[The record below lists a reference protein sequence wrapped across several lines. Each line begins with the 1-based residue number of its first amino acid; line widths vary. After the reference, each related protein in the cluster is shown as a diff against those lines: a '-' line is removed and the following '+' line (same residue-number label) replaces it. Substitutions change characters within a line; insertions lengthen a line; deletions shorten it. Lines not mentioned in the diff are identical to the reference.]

1 MAAKAR
7 DPELKKQFERNW
19 DMNVFTS
26 MEERNHE
33 QVIFIN
39 HPESGLK
46 GIIAIHSTDL
56 GPALGG
62 TRMWKYENEEAALKD
77 VLRLSRGMTYKAA
90 AAGLNLGGGKA
101 VIIGNPKTDK
111 KEKLFRAFGR
121 FIQGLSGRYITAE
134 DVGTSVKDMEWLRM
148 ETDFV
153 TGIDEAL
160 GGSGDPS
167 PVTATGTYY
176 GIKAA
181 AKKVWGSD
189 SLAGKTVAVQGLGHV
204 GYHLI
209 KHLHKEGANPIVADI
224 DKTAVKR
231 VIDEFGV
238 KAVDTDEI
246 YGVDADI
253 FSPCAL
259 GAVVNDQT
267 IPKFR
272 FKIIAGAASNQ
283 LAIEEKHGKALRDR
297 GILYAPDY
305 VINAGGLINVANELE
320 GYHRERA
327 LNQAIGIY
335 DILLQVFDI
344 AEKENISTHL
354 ASNHLAEER
363 LQAMAEVKRIH
374 TQRTI
379 IHRDR
384 TRNAG

>member
-1 MAAKAR
+1 MKIFA
-7 DPELKKQFERNW
+7 
-19 DMNVFTS
+19 S

-46 GIIAIHSTDL
+46 GIIAIHSTIL

-62 TRMWKYENEEAALKD
+62 TRMWPYENEEAALKD

-111 KEKLFRAFGR
+111 NEKLFRAFGR
-121 FIQGLSGRYITAE
+121 FIHGLSGRYITAE
-134 DVGTSVKDMEWLRM
+134 DVGTSVKDMEWVRM

-167 PVTATGTYY
+167 PVTAAGTYH

-181 AKKVWGSD
+181 ARKMWGSD
-189 SLAGKTVAVQGLGHV
+189 SLAGKTLAVQGLGHV
-204 GYHLI
+204 GYHLVT
-209 KHLHKEGANPIVADI
+209 HLHKEGAKLIVADI
-224 DKTAVKR
+224 DETATRR
-231 VIDEFGV
+231 VVDEFGAR
-238 KAVDTDEI
+238 AVETDEI

-259 GAVVNDQT
+259 GAVVNDDT
-267 IPKFR
+267 VPKFK
-272 FKIIAGAASNQ
+272 FKIIAGAANNQ

-305 VINAGGLINVANELE
+305 VINSGGLINVANELE

-327 LNQAIGIY
+327 LRQAMGIY
-335 DILLQVFDI
+335 DILLEVFDI
-344 AEKENISTHL
+344 AEKENISTHT
-354 ASNHLAEER
+354 ASNHLAEKR
-363 LQAMAEVKRIH
+363 LQDMVEVRRIH

-384 TRNAG
+384 RKNAK